1 MKYYKVDEDREELR
15 LRLIAANPFYVDE
28 EEEIKEEVEEE
39 EIEYNA
45 KKKANEIKKMQAIQE
60 RQEENAWLDE

>member
-1 MKYYKVDEDREELR
+1 M
-15 LRLIAANPFYVDE
+15 DE